1 MKHNKHDVKKTMID
15 LGRNQKKHKDH
26 FPERETLSV
35 YDWQCDVEYNEDFA
49 LWEMQMGNK

>member
-1 MKHNKHDVKKTMID
+1 MTIKFTTE
-15 LGRNQKKHKDH
+15 KHKDH